1 MNAVDLSIYAACKDR
16 ENAENDYV
24 KELENYTNAIEEEYN
39 TLYRKMKKVKKKNK
53 ALRENI
59 EDALVYIKTSDTII
73 DSDKEK
79 LSLILSR

>member
-1 MNAVDLSIYAACKDR
+1 MNAVDLSIYAAYKDR

-24 KELENYTNAIEEEYN
+24 KELENYTNAMEEEYN

-53 ALRENI
+53 ALKENI
-59 EDALVYIKTSDTII
+59 EDALVYIETSDTII

>member
-1 MNAVDLSIYAACKDR
+1 MNAVDLSIYAAYKDR

-24 KELENYTNAIEEEYN
+24 KELENYTNAMEEEYN

-59 EDALVYIKTSDTII
+59 EDALVYINTSDTII
-73 DSDKEK
+73 DADKEK
-79 LSLILSR
+79 LSLILQR

>member
-1 MNAVDLSIYAACKDR
+1 MNAVDLSIYTACKDR

-24 KELENYTNAIEEEYN
+24 KELENYTNAMEEEYN

>member
-1 MNAVDLSIYAACKDR
+1 MNAVDLSIYAAYKDR

-24 KELENYTNAIEEEYN
+24 KELENYTNAMEEEYN